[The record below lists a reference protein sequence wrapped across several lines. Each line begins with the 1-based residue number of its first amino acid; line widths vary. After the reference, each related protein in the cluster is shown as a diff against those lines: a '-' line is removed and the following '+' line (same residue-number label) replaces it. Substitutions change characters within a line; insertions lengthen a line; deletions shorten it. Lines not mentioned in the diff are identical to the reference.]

1 MEEKVNSFQ
10 TDDSL
15 KKEKKYKDDYNT
27 FITKLKNNKL
37 KLDNTKDNQT
47 LEEISSKEEIQ
58 KNWNQFNNTKTT
70 YSINKY
76 TTDLNKDE
84 IPEEVKEK
92 AERIEKAILESDTG
106 NNEHIIEERYNKR
119 IHNKNEEEKYSSVIR
134 QQKTNEFNKSL
145 FILAIVIIIVSYYI
159 MKVYLSK
166 SSSEEDDNDF
176 D

>member
-47 LEEISSKEEIQ
+47 LEEITSKEASQ

-159 MKVYLSK
+159 MRVYLSK
-166 SSSEEDDNDF
+166 SSLEEDDNDF

>member
-37 KLDNTKDNQT
+37 KLNKVNDNQT
-47 LEEISSKEEIQ
+47 LEELSSKEAIQ

-76 TTDLNKDE
+76 TTELNKDE

-106 NNEHIIEERYNKR
+106 
-119 IHNKNEEEKYSSVIR
+119 
-134 QQKTNEFNKSL
+134 
-145 FILAIVIIIVSYYI
+145 
-159 MKVYLSK
+159 
-166 SSSEEDDNDF
+166 
-176 D
+176 

>member
-47 LEEISSKEEIQ
+47 LEEITSKEASQ

-134 QQKTNEFNKSL
+134 QPKTNEFNKFL

>member
-47 LEEISSKEEIQ
+47 LEEITSKEASQ

-92 AERIEKAILESDTG
+92 ADRIEKAILESDTG

-159 MKVYLSK
+159 MRVYLSK
-166 SSSEEDDNDF
+166 SSLEEDDNDF

>member
-37 KLDNTKDNQT
+37 KLNKVNDNQT
-47 LEEISSKEEIQ
+47 LEELSSKEAIQ

-119 IHNKNEEEKYSSVIR
+119 MHNKNEEEKYSSVIR
-134 QQKTNEFNKSL
+134 EQKTNECSKG
-145 FILAIVIIIVSYYI
+145 ILIIGIVIIIVSYYI
-159 MKVYLSK
+159 MKVYYSK